1 MVFCNDSEGK
11 KRYGTVIASLG
22 IDPKKVT
29 EKYLES
35 LTKEF
40 GCVFERGELLLWV
53 QETEER
59 AEQIFEILRKRHFP
73 FEGLT
78 RPVE

>member
-1 MVFCNDSEGK
+1 MFCNESEGK

-22 IDPKKVT
+22 IDPNKMT
-29 EKYLES
+29 EAYLES
-35 LTKEF
+35 LMKEF

-59 AEQIFEILRKRHFP
+59 AGQIFDTLRKRYFP
-73 FEGLT
+73 FEG
-78 RPVE
+78 

>member
-1 MVFCNDSEGK
+1 MVFYNESEGK
-11 KRYGTVIASLG
+11 QRYGTVIASLG
-22 IDPKKVT
+22 IDPNKIT

-35 LTKEF
+35 LTREF

-53 QETEER
+53 QETEDR
-59 AEQIFEILRKRHFP
+59 AEQIFDTLRKRHFP

-78 RPVE
+78 GPTE

>member
-1 MVFCNDSEGK
+1 MFSNESEGK

-22 IDPKKVT
+22 IDPNKVT

-40 GCVFERGELLLWV
+40 
-53 QETEER
+53 
-59 AEQIFEILRKRHFP
+59 
-73 FEGLT
+73 
-78 RPVE
+78 